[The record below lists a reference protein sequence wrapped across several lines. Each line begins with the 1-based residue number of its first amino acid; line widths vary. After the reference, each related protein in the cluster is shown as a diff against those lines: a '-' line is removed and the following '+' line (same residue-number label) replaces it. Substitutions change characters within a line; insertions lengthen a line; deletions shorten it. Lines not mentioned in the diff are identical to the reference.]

1 MKYQAVKINFEP
13 KERERENVISRTD
26 ERGRRGKRT
35 ILEQSSRNRAETL
48 RIVREKIYIERDK
61 KESLSGLRC

>member
-26 ERGRRGKRT
+26 ETEEEGGNGRFSNNRRG
-35 ILEQSSRNRAETL
+35 
-48 RIVREKIYIERDK
+48 IVRRRCESYERRYISSAIK
-61 KESLSGLRC
+61 KNP

>member
-26 ERGRRGKRT
+26 ERGEEGETDDSRT
-35 ILEQSSRNRAETL
+35 IVAESCGDAANRT
-48 RIVREKIYIERDK
+48 REDIYRA
-61 KESLSGLRC
+61 R